1 MANSRHKEGKNYRRG
16 LILGF
21 TIAEIILLV
30 LFALLMALS
39 SQLISGRSAVSEA
52 NALKARFFDAVDAL
66 YRDDAVAFKKLL
78 NESISKE
85 VQYQKELEA
94 IQKKLSKQSLPD
106 DVYAEIVDSK
116 IDLNTKEGKQRFIDL
131 LSTALKAEK
140 SASKSGST
148 TDAEIAASCRAGS
161 ELNSLLDGKKPADL
175 MNALSDSRAQTEHYK
190 SEAAK
195 CGLGGVLPACYI
207 TSGGESTPFLYEAR
221 FKPNGI
227 QLTYVLPEK
236 YRTRLSADFPNM
248 PTTGVILSDG
258 EFIKQTNQ
266 FKTVGD
272 RLSCRFFIAAYDENS
287 IDKERFKAS
296 LRLISKNFRYRIMN

>member
-39 SQLISGRSAVSEA
+39 SQLIAGRSAVSEA

-161 ELNSLLDGKKPADL
+161 ELNSLLEGKKPADL
-175 MNALSDSRAQTEHYK
+175 MNALSDSRAQADHYRA
-190 SEAAK
+190 EAAK

-207 TSGGESTPFLYEAR
+207 TEGGESTPFAYEAR

-236 YRTRLSADFPNM
+236 YRSRFSSDFQSL
-248 PTTGVILSDG
+248 PTTGVILSDA

-287 IDKERFKAS
+287 IDKERFKAL
-296 LRLISKNFRYRIMN
+296 LRLISRNFRYRIMN